1 VALHTF
7 ELLSIIIGYEQRD
20 ILTAVA
26 SQIQKNLGG
35 NKAHRD
41 IA

>member
-7 ELLSIIIGYEQRD
+7 ELLSIIIGYEQHD

-26 SQIQKNLGG
+26 IEIRQKSM
-35 NKAHRD
+35 REEST
-41 IA
+41 